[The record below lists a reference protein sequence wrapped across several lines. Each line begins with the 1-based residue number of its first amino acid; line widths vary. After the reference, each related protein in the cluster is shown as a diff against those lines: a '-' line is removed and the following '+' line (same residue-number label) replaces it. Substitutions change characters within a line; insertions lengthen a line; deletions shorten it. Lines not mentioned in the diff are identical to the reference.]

1 MKAFYVD
8 RWERSPCIIK
18 FYSGR
23 RDTFTIIKFLENG
36 DLVERECKLKNLFVS
51 KERWAIPDVFFT
63 KSS

>member
-18 FYSGR
+18 YYNGR

-36 DLVERECKLKNLFVS
+36 DLVERECRLENLFLV
-51 KERWAIPDVFFT
+51 KNWGIPNVFFA
-63 KSS
+63 KGS